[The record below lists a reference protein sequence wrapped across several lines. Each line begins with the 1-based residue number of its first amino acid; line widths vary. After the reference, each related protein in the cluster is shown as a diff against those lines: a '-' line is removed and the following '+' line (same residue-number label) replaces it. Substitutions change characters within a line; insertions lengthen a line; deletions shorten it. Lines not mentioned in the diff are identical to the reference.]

1 WTIAT
6 FTPEFNKKIENYIDE
21 YRKYYQNTFNRVVSA
36 RESEMAKL
44 ESGEKAVKLNDL
56 KNKYYN
62 ESLADLVKN
71 INEKDRII
79 EHQGRLYQQINPV
92 FVDPQPTGPLDY
104 RAHFFA
110 PKKNLLGGLVST
122 YLFNNLVIWLM
133 TAVLYGT
140 LFFELLRK
148 LVNSFEQIPGKLK
161 RVKAPAVKKD

>member
-1 WTIAT
+1 IREEAYYKNEEIAKLLPTDWTIAT

-79 EHQGRLYQQINPV
+79 EHQGRL
-92 FVDPQPTGPLDY
+92 
-104 RAHFFA
+104 
-110 PKKNLLGGLVST
+110 
-122 YLFNNLVIWLM
+122 
-133 TAVLYGT
+133 
-140 LFFELLRK
+140 
-148 LVNSFEQIPGKLK
+148 
-161 RVKAPAVKKD
+161 